1 MTGDRRVDAIEY
13 ATRINAAALLVE
25 GGVPVPEAVRAL
37 ANRWGVSQR
46 QARRYVD
53 QAVGGGRVPVPEPSV
68 VFTVKLPAVLAERVR
83 AHARDRGIT
92 ISAAV
97 TRALTEF
104 VTQSSRRG
112 RRSR

>member
-13 ATRINAAALLVE
+13 ATRINAAVLLVQA
-25 GGVPVPEAVRAL
+25 GVPVAEAARAL
-37 ANRWGVSQR
+37 AGRWGVSQR

-53 QAVGGGRVPVPEPSV
+53 QAVAGGRVPVPEPSV
-68 VFTVKLPAVLAERVR
+68 VFTVKLPATLAERVR
-83 AHARDRGIT
+83 AHACGRGIT

-104 VTQSSRRG
+104 VTRNSRRG